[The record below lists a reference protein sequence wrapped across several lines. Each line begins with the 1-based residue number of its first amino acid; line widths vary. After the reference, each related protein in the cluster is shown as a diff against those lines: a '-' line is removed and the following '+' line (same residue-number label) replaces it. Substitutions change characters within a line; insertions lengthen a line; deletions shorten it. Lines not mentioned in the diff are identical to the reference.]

1 MTTVSQTPS
10 VAFSQPVD
18 PAAPRSRPAPA
29 AQDAPRARYGMYFS
43 PVVRIDPQ
51 TQQAVW
57 QVRDPQSGRVVQ
69 QFPTEAQ
76 LRAYR
81 EAAAPHGATPS
92 KP

>member
-1 MTTVSQTPS
+1 MITVSQTPP

-18 PAAPRSRPAPA
+18 PAAQRSRPAPT
-29 AQDAPRARYGMYFS
+29 AQDSPKSRYGMYYS

-57 QVRDPQSGRVVQ
+57 EVRDPQSGRIVQ
-69 QFPTEAQ
+69 QFPSEAQ

-81 EAAAPHGATPS
+81 EAAAPHRATPS
-92 KP
+92 MP